1 MVKSL
6 HLERQKDNTLTAMK
20 ETENNIK
27 LLEEFS
33 FFPEDLNIL
42 HLSSGRSFF
51 GRMNSEK
58 FPEFKKK
65 LELNDEEVMLYSMK
79 VVKLHVL
86 LW

>member
-6 HLERQKDNTLTAMK
+6 HLERQKDNILTAMK

-42 HLSSGRSFF
+42 HLSSARSFF
-51 GRMNSEK
+51 GRMTLKSFQNLRKNWS
-58 FPEFKKK
+58 
-65 LELNDEEVMLYSMK
+65 
-79 VVKLHVL
+79 
-86 LW
+86 